1 MAEGATFLFDDRTI
15 HARPGQSVAAALIE
29 AGERGFR
36 TTPKG
41 AERSLFCG
49 MGVCQ
54 DCLVEVDGIPN
65 RRACMESPREGM
77 VVKRQCALPSLSAGA
92 EPGEA
97 TVLSPDV
104 LVIGCGIGGLHGAI
118 AAAEAGASVVLV
130 DERSVKGGQYYKQ
143 AAAAEPLDTQQREGR
158 DLIARAERAGVVL
171 RGGVEVWGAFEG
183 PLLIASERGNA
194 LILKPA
200 TTIVATGAYERPCL
214 VPGWETDGVM
224 TTGAAQTLWRSY
236 RTLPGQRIL
245 VTGSGPLNA
254 QVAMELA
261 RAGAEV
267 TLAEAAP
274 SPMGRLGDARRM
286 SLADPALALK
296 GAMMLA
302 SLTAR
307 RVPIHY
313 ATALQSVRKEGRG
326 LTATL
331 DKAGTPLAVA
341 ADTVLMN
348 AGFYPSNEILRL
360 LGCAMDWAAATTDL
374 RPKRTDDCE
383 TTVPG
388 VFAVGDCCGLGG
400 APAAAAEGI
409 IAGTAAARRLG
420 HTPPTP
426 NRARKDLLKARR
438 FQAALW
444 TLYAPASTTPPLS
457 EDTLLCRCEEVRVG
471 DLNAALSE
479 GAGDIG
485 AAKRATRIGMG
496 RCQGRYCGPNLAI
509 MMAERRGVEMDE
521 RAFFAPR
528 PPVKPVSIAAIL
540 AAESALQEIAPAP
553 AAPLSPA
560 ASHPPAASASPVA
573 SASPGASA
581 SAAAN
586 PFVDATD

>member
-1 MAEGATFLFDDRTI
+1 MAEGATFLFDDRTVR
-15 HARPGQSVAAALIE
+15 ARPGQSIAAALIE
-29 AGERGFR
+29 CGERGFR
-36 TTPKG
+36 KTPKG
-41 AERSLFCG
+41 ADRSLFCG

-54 DCLVEVDGIPN
+54 DCLVEVDGVPN

-77 VVKRQCALPSLSAGA
+77 VVKRQCALPSLSATS

-104 LVIGCGIGGLHGAI
+104 LVIGCGIGGLHAAI
-118 AAAEAGASVVLV
+118 AAADAGASVVLV
-130 DERSVKGGQYYKQ
+130 DERKVKGGQYFKQ
-143 AAAAEPLDTQQREGR
+143 AAAAEPLDRQQREGR
-158 DLIARAERAGVVL
+158 DLIAKAERAGVAL
-171 RGGVEVWGAFEG
+171 RGEVEVWGAFEG
-183 PLLIASERGNA
+183 PLLIASEHGNA

-214 VPGWETDGVM
+214 VPGWDTDGVM

-236 RTLPGQRIL
+236 RTLPGKRVL

-267 TLAEAAP
+267 TLVEAAP
-274 SPMGRLGDARRM
+274 SPTGRLGDARRM
-286 SLADPALALK
+286 AFAAPALALK

-313 ATALQSVRKEGRG
+313 GASLQSVRKEGPG

-331 DKAGTPLAVA
+331 DKAGTALAVA
-341 ADTVLMN
+341 TDTVLMN

-360 LGCAMDWAAATTDL
+360 LGCAMDWAPTTADL
-374 RPKRTDDCE
+374 RPTRTEDCE

-400 APAAAAEGI
+400 APAAAAEGT
-409 IAGTAAARRLG
+409 IAGAAAAKRLG
-420 HTPPTP
+420 HIAADPADAR
-426 NRARKDLLKARR
+426 RALSKARR

-444 TLYAPASTTPPLS
+444 TLYAPAAVPPTLS
-457 EDTLLCRCEEVRVG
+457 DDTLLCRCEEVRVS

-509 MMAERRGVEMDE
+509 MMADRRGTPMDE

-540 AAESALQEIAPAP
+540 AAESALQEVQPAP
-553 AAPLSPA
+553 AAS
-560 ASHPPAASASPVA
+560 
-573 SASPGASA
+573 
-581 SAAAN
+581 
-586 PFVDATD
+586 PFVDAAD